1 VIASFPA
8 VKVHCKVSYVKFPSS
23 LRASVA
29 LVDRQVVSHSQF
41 GALCL
46 MGNNF
51 ALLSSP
57 FNSNSLGEATRD
69 HSKSRYFTQNDDGHF
84 GDWCFVKEAPQCC
97 GEILSQEMSCILQ
110 RRRRRPCQIAKET
123 KRNHAREYRN

>member
-29 LVDRQVVSHSQF
+29 LVDRQVSHSQF
-41 GALCL
+41 GALCA

-69 HSKSRYFTQNDDGHF
+69 HSKSRYFTQDDGHF
-84 GDWCFVKEAPQCC
+84 GLAFFEGSASVLRRDFIPGNELHCAAA
-97 GEILSQEMSCILQ
+97 
-110 RRRRRPCQIAKET
+110 RRRRPCQIAKET